1 MSMMD
6 LSFNA
11 LAKKVLEKGHRK
23 PSRVGDTV
31 SLPGLSISTAPLI
44 YEFPLLSNRKIFYYG
59 ILGELAA
66 FLQGATTLRE
76 FKDFGCNFW
85 DENARVWPPN
95 KGLSK
100 EEWQVGRIYGA
111 HWRQWEG
118 WLDQLHM
125 VVDSIKQDPCG
136 RRHIMTTWN
145 PAELEDMCLAPCHL
159 LVQFLVYGDMLD
171 AVVYMRSVD
180 IALGLPSDIITYAVL
195 TMLIAKETGYQPGQV
210 HFQFG
215 DAHVYEAH
223 FEKLWQQIGR
233 IPRLQ
238 RPLAQLQPHAT
249 PFNFHPDMLE
259 VLYYEPQDAIKFE
272 LLV

>member
-6 LSFNA
+6 LSFNT

-31 SLPGLSISTAPLI
+31 SLPGLSLATAPLT
-44 YEFPLLSNRKIFYYG
+44 YEFPILTNRKIFYYG

-66 FLQGATTLRE
+66 FLRGATTLRE
-76 FKDFGCNFW
+76 FKAFGCNFW
-85 DENARVWPPN
+85 DENAKKWGEN
-95 KGLSK
+95 EGL
-100 EEWQVGRIYGA
+100 EGADLQVGRIYGA
-111 HWRQWEG
+111 QWRKWNS
-118 WLDQLHM
+118 WYDQLKA
-125 VVDSIKQDPCG
+125 VVDGIKQDPYG

-145 PAELEDMCLAPCHL
+145 PTELDHMCLPPCHL
-159 LVQFLVYGDMLD
+159 LVQFILYGNTLE

-180 IALGLPSDIITYAVL
+180 IALGLPSDIITYSVL

-215 DAHVYEAH
+215 DAHVYEPH

-233 IPRLQ
+233 TPRLQ

-259 VLYYEPQDAIKFE
+259 VLYYEPQDAIKFQ
-272 LLV
+272 LFV